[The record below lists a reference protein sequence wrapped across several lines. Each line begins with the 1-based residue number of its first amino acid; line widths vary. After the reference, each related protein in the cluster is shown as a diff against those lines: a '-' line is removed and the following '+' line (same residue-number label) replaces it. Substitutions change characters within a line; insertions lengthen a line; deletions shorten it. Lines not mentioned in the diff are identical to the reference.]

1 MIHVDFGCA
10 CFHSHLEPGDEV
22 VRSPV
27 DCHSGSLVVHER
39 QQTTGSLSLLVFTS
53 PPYASTTTTKCGT
66 ISRCYSAPASASPR
80 PSSSLLALATQP
92 DLLSVAPPS
101 PDATPSLY
109 PDIGIGNCSK
119 PVSST
124 RSHIFQGECGTT
136 GAAKALIVD
145 IGGTI

>member
-1 MIHVDFGCA
+1 MPAFTLIWNLEMRSSGHQSTVTQV
-10 CFHSHLEPGDEV
+10 HSLYMRDSRPLA
-22 VRSPV
+22 P
-27 DCHSGSLVVHER
+27 C
-39 QQTTGSLSLLVFTS
+39 LSLLVFSS
-53 PPYASTTTTKCGT
+53 PPYASTTTTRCGT
-66 ISRCYSAPASASPR
+66 ISRCYSALASASPR
-80 PSSSLLALATQP
+80 PSSSLLALATQA

-101 PDATPSLY
+101 PDTTPSLY